1 MLDRPPLGRAFRAVL
16 LAVVAAIVSG
26 CGGHSSLEDVRRLQD
41 EDGNYSGSVEPL
53 RELLEEHPD
62 DREVSYRYGL
72 ALAAT
77 GQPELAKWSLRKAME
92 SEEWFEKSA
101 DALAR
106 SLLASGDY
114 DESAQVCGR
123 LLERKPDDIPTLLMR
138 ADGYIRSRR
147 NYEGA
152 LADAARV
159 LEIDPDNVDALI
171 PRTVALLALERVDE
185 ASEALEQ
192 LEGLYRDDS
201 LKMHGSPGFCT
212 ARATFAKE
220 KGENDVA
227 AERYDACL
235 ELFPEWTPLVQDAV
249 EFFDTLGRQEHAQEI
264 LERALAASPTES
276 GLRWALAMRLHRQG
290 ETERAKEVMR
300 AGTRDLESSSDI
312 AGGWAALGSFLLER
326 GDYQEAADAFTRA
339 RELDRT
345 GNPDLLFASAD
356 AAVVAG
362 RYDEALRLAG
372 QISVPA
378 HRQLVQGRVAL
389 GRREPRKALDHFAE
403 GIRLWPNNAFARYY
417 AAVAAEQL
425 GDFDRA
431 IEEYRYAMR
440 VDPQATDAYLRL
452 ARLHAAAGRDSYA
465 ITALTFMPGGRPRE
479 YEAWL
484 LEMRILARIGQTPE
498 LPERPGEDAARENWS
513 GGVAAIARG
522 ISDRDGPAAAVAYL
536 RRIKPVDFGDR
547 AHADISEVWIESLA
561 ASGRA
566 REAVSKIEAGLR
578 GHSDVAV
585 LHALHGKALQ
595 LAGADPERVRA
606 AYDEALELD
615 SAEPRALRGRAD
627 LAAAQGANDE
637 ALALYDRAL
646 TADPDSIATAR
657 SAAKVL
663 SAAERKGEAEERLAA
678 LLREHPYDA
687 ETALALAE
695 LYVARDANPA
705 QTRALARRAVLFGG
719 GPTAKDLLRKL
730 RGDEPPAAAGASEA
744 ARANHEADSSVG
756 R

>member
-1 MLDRPPLGRAFRAVL
+1 MLDRPLISRAFRAVL
-16 LAVVAAIVSG
+16 LAVAAAVLSG
-26 CGGHSSLEDVRRLQD
+26 CGAPSLEDVRRLQD
-41 EDGNYSGSVEPL
+41 EDGNFSASVEPL
-53 RELLEEHPD
+53 QQLLEKNPD
-62 DREVSYRYGL
+62 DREVNYRYGI

-92 SEEWFEKSA
+92 SEEWFERSA

-106 SLLASGDY
+106 ALLETGDY

-123 LLERKPDDIPTLLMR
+123 LLERKPDDVPTLLVR
-138 ADGYIRSRR
+138 ADAYIRSRR

-152 LADAARV
+152 LADAGRV
-159 LEIDPDNVDALI
+159 LEIEPDNVDALI
-171 PRTVALLALERVDE
+171 PRVVALLALERVDE
-185 ASEALEQ
+185 AGEALEQ

-201 LKMHGSPGFCT
+201 LKMHGSPGFCA

-220 KGENDVA
+220 KGENDAA

-235 ELFPEWTPLVQDAV
+235 ELFPEFAPLVQDAV
-249 EFFDTLGRQEHAQEI
+249 EFFAALGRDEHAQEI
-264 LERALAASPTES
+264 LERAVEASPTD
-276 GLRWALAMRLHRQG
+276 GNLRLALAMRFHSQG

-300 AGTRDLESSSDI
+300 AGTRDLESRTDI
-312 AGGWAALGSFLLER
+312 AGGWAALGSFLLEL

-339 RELDRT
+339 RELDPT
-345 GNPDLLFASAD
+345 GNPDVLFASAD

-362 RYDEALRLAG
+362 RYDEALRLAE
-372 QISVPA
+372 QMSVPA

-389 GRREPRKALDHFAE
+389 SRREPRKALDHFAE
-403 GIRLWPNNAFARYY
+403 GIRLWPDNAFARYY

-440 VDPQATDAYLRL
+440 IDPQATDAYLRL

-465 ITALTFMPGGRPRE
+465 ITALTFVPGGRPRE

-484 LEMRILARIGQTPE
+484 LEMRILARIGQPPKSPE
-498 LPERPGEDAARENWS
+498 QPAEGVAREHWS
-513 GGVAAIARG
+513 AGVAAVARG
-522 ISDRDGPAAAVAYL
+522 ISDRDGPAAAVDYL
-536 RRIKPVDFGDR
+536 RRAKPVDFADP

-566 REAVSKIEAGLR
+566 GEAAAKIEAALA

-585 LHALHGKALQ
+585 LHALRGEALQ
-595 LAGADPERVRA
+595 LAGGDPERARA
-606 AYDEALELD
+606 AYDKALELD

-646 TADPDSIATAR
+646 AADPDSIAAAR

-663 SAAERKGEAEERLAA
+663 SAAGREGEAEERLAT

-695 LYVARDANPA
+695 LYAARDASPA
-705 QTRALARRAVLFGG
+705 ETRALARRAVLFKG
-719 GPTAKDLLRKL
+719 GPKAKAFLQKL
-730 RGDEPPAAAGASEA
+730 RGDEPPAPAAEA
-744 ARANHEADSSVG
+744 ARAN
-756 R
+756 